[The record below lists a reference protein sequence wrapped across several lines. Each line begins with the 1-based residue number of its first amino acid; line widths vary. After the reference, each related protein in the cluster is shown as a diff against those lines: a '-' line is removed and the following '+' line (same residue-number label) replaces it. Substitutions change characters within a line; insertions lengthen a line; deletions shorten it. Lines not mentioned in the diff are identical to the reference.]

1 MKKISFILI
10 SFLSF
15 SFCFSQ
21 KEKYESLMTS
31 KIVELDST
39 LLPARLQELSNTF
52 ERIGNIEKKEWLPY
66 YYAALSLIRKGQVSK
81 STQDELGEKAEQL
94 VVIAEQLSPKNDE
107 LFILRKMIANLRM
120 SVDPM
125 NRYMIYGPVAVEA
138 MNKAKTINP
147 KNPRIYLLEGE
158 DLYYTPEQFGGNK
171 NTARKVFDHALT
183 LFSAINPA
191 NNLVPQW
198 GLKDVKSYLR
208 MYNSDNGEN

>member
-15 SFCFSQ
+15 SSCFSQ
-21 KEKYESLMTS
+21 NEKYESLMTS
-31 KIVELDST
+31 KILELDST

-52 ERIGNIEKKEWLPY
+52 ERVGNIEKKEWLPY

-81 STQDELGEKAEQL
+81 SKQDELGEKAEQL
-94 VVIAEQLSPKNDE
+94 VAIAEQLSPKNDE

-125 NRYMIYGPVAVEA
+125 NRYMIYGPLATEA
-138 MNKAKTINP
+138 LNKAKTINP

-171 NTARKVFDHALT
+171 NTARKVFDHAFT
-183 LFSAINPA
+183 LFSAIKPA
-191 NNLVPQW
+191 NNLIPQW
-198 GLKDVKSYLR
+198 GLKEVNSYLS
-208 MYNSDNGEN
+208 MYNSDKPEN

>member
-15 SFCFSQ
+15 SLCFAQS
-21 KEKYESLMTS
+21 EKYESVMIGNIL
-31 KIVELDST
+31 ELDTTYS
-39 LLPARLQELSNTF
+39 PGKLQELSNTF
-52 ERIGNIEKKEWLPY
+52 ERIGNTEKKEWLPY

-81 STQDELGEKAEQL
+81 SKQDELGEKAEQL
-94 VVIAEQLSPKNDE
+94 VAIAEQLSPNNDE

-125 NRYMIYGPVAVEA
+125 NRYMIYGPLATEA
-138 MNKAKTINP
+138 LNKAKTINP

-171 NTARKVFDHALT
+171 NTAKKVFEHALT
-183 LFSAINPA
+183 LFSATGPA

-198 GLKDVKSYLR
+198 GLKEVKSYLS
-208 MYNSDNGEN
+208 MYNNDKPEN